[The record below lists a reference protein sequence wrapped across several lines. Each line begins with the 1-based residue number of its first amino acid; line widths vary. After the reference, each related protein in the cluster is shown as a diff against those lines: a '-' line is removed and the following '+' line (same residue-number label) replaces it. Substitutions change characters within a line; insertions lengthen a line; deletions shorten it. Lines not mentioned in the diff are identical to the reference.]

1 MSSHETMSKRAKL
14 HRCPFDM
21 LNAEI
26 LAKALGYLAW
36 KDALKSRACVKL
48 KDAAKDAFACSD
60 DDDAIRVNVEDDRSY
75 QLLESIARSG
85 SIDVKFLFVSNDDAA
100 ADRRAVKPII
110 PAGAVHIERQ
120 IEREVQLHVQCI
132 PHAPQNQPAQGR
144 KVQMEARRSAE
155 LPTAGRGRHLG

>member
-1 MSSHETMSKRAKL
+1 MSSHETMTKRAKL

-85 SIDVKFLFVSNDDAA
+85 SIDVKFLFISNDESVRCNVGGGFPKRRGTSSQLPPA
-100 ADRRAVKPII
+100 ADRRA
-110 PAGAVHIERQ
+110 G
-120 IEREVQLHVQCI
+120 
-132 PHAPQNQPAQGR
+132 
-144 KVQMEARRSAE
+144 
-155 LPTAGRGRHLG
+155 